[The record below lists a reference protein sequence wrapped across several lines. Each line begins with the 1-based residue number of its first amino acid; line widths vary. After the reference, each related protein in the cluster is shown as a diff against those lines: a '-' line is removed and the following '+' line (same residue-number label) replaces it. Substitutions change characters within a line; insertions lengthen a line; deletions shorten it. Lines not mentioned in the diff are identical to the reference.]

1 MRGRMDK
8 VTRIGVS
15 LEPELLESFDEM
27 IEKKGY
33 ATRSEAIRDLIRR
46 ALTEESW
53 KHEGLYI
60 VGTITLMYDH
70 HVGNVQER
78 LMEVQHSH
86 RERITSTLHLH
97 IDEERCLEV
106 LLVNGEVKDVKAL
119 RDELI
124 SVKGVLTGKL
134 TMISPTSVRQ
144 SHRKEDEY
152 GLREGH

>member
-1 MRGRMDK
+1 MEK

-15 LEPELLESFDEM
+15 LEPELLESFDDL
-27 IEKKGY
+27 IERKGY
-33 ATRSEAIRDLIRR
+33 TTRSEAIRDLIRR
-46 ALTEESW
+46 ALIEESW

-70 HVGNVQER
+70 HLGNVQEK

-86 RERITSTLHLH
+86 RDRISSTLHLH
-97 IDEERCLEV
+97 IDDERCLEV
-106 LLVNGEVKDVKAL
+106 LLVKGEVKDVKSL

-144 SHRKEDEY
+144 GHRREDES
-152 GLREGH
+152 GLIESHSSGH